1 MAQAARAYRLDAYP
15 DVVEE
20 RFSSSDVRAVRTGA
34 APVGKPQTTPI
45 VVIGRAA
52 AVLLVVVAVLCFARI
67 ALTNA
72 AVTTMIESD
81 AISAEIGKAR
91 STGVS
96 LEMEQSLL
104 ASTPA
109 IKSAVKR
116 LNMAAPAQVGTIALD
131 ADVVALDGNG
141 DLSLSDTIKNTVSIQ
156 E

>member
-81 AISAEIGKAR
+81 AISGNR
-91 STGVS
+91 QG
-96 LEMEQSLL
+96 
-104 ASTPA
+104 
-109 IKSAVKR
+109 
-116 LNMAAPAQVGTIALD
+116 
-131 ADVVALDGNG
+131 ALDGRFSRDG
-141 DLSLSDTIKNTVSIQ
+141 AEPAREHARYQVGREAAQHGSTRRGGHHRARR
-156 E
+156 